1 MPPINVA
8 LALFLLGFGVSASEK
23 IHLTE
28 HSARSSSRDTKVPRA
43 LVKRMEEDYRI
54 FLTTNKPIAK
64 VEIRRK
70 LLDLS
75 VELTQKSNSALHENA
90 RVVTPTGGGVIDLS
104 ELVTPLRGAFWLK
117 IVVRKDKDAES
128 EPANLRVF
136 FVSNAKQRTLEG
148 EEFGAGCG
156 KFMEITSIFKKKNGA
171 KDKGFELYTSDQR
184 YLSVM
189 GGTLV
194 AFVFEDEA
202 LFVGSITFTD
212 SRYPDLLCE

>member
-1 MPPINVA
+1 MPLIKVA
-8 LALFLLGFGVSASEK
+8 LALIFLSFGVFASEK
-23 IHLTE
+23 LHMAE
-28 HSARSSSRDTKVPRA
+28 HSARSSSRDTKIPRA

-54 FLTTNKPIAK
+54 FLTKNKPIAK

-75 VELTQKSNSALHENA
+75 VGLTQKSTSALHENA
-90 RVVTPTGGGVIDLS
+90 RVGAPTGGGVIDFS

-117 IVVRKDKDAES
+117 IVVRKEKDADS
-128 EPANLRVF
+128 EPENLRVF
-136 FVSNAKQRTLEG
+136 FVSGAKARTLDG

-156 KFMEITSIFKKKNGA
+156 KFMEITSTFRKKNGA
-171 KDKGFELYTSDQR
+171 KDPGFELYTSDQR

-189 GGTLV
+189 GGTVV
-194 AFVFEDEA
+194 AFVFEDDA
-202 LFVGSITFTD
+202 LFVGSLTFTD